1 MTGSTGTEPGASDE
15 RDRGDDAPGP
25 GAEDASKAASD
36 AGLATET
43 TEPANRDGP
52 VDEADALRL
61 LTSGSEDAAERA
73 EAAQAAALA
82 DLITERLQ
90 KDASGLRIG
99 TLALFQDTVSFGGG
113 FTVGGGPH
121 GSSPSAVQCVPI
133 EEDQQDAHIT
143 DFVPPA
149 HYTAMLESLRASRL
163 LILAVPPGTGREAC
177 AVNLLAEALAEDGAG
192 TETTCHRVTDPVAVL
207 SPGWKPHRKYAG
219 YVTALDET
227 DTEAT
232 RALNLNQLTSTAA
245 ALKSADCFMVVV
257 TGPPRGALARA
268 ADRSSYVWREL
279 GALDPYR
286 IVERRVLGTSPDE
299 SAFKELQ
306 RVLASSGAR
315 DLLREQPQP
324 DIAARVSSALRAGRD
339 LAAEVAR
346 MRDPSD
352 QVHQWFVRHDNPA
365 AVCFALAAAVLEG
378 SGYLTVADA
387 AWKLYAA
394 VTTDLGASPAPS
406 PVALRFSDRLAHE
419 QPWIVVDPPAA
430 GKGGPPQVRFRSPL
444 LRQTV
449 LTYAWTSLDGYRG
462 LVVDWL
468 RQLLFRGRDTEVRAK
483 AAVAAGVL
491 AWSDPQHA
499 LHRYLRSWAGSQSW
513 PLRQGAATALSVV
526 AGRPEHS
533 AWAWDLLDAWVTP
546 GGSAADRRLA
556 KTAATAVG
564 GLLGRQDPR
573 RAMDVLRTALGWR
586 DDWANLLPVAWSAV
600 HLIDQGCGR
609 DVLSAFLQWSAPQD
623 RSPMV
628 SKTLSAFLFTALQ
641 PGSDTGASGA
651 RRSAPL
657 PYLLARCSHFQPQLE
672 ELWARS
678 LARRPVQDRALEA
691 LRTWVTTYGN
701 GDRDVLG
708 SLGPLITGIARRPG
722 KHRDR
727 LDYYLGQWAADPDRP
742 SPAAA
747 ELLHAVRRL
756 P

>member
-1 MTGSTGTEPGASDE
+1 MS
-15 RDRGDDAPGP
+15 
-25 GAEDASKAASD
+25 
-36 AGLATET
+36 
-43 TEPANRDGP
+43 
-52 VDEADALRL
+52 V
-61 LTSGSEDAAERA
+61 
-73 EAAQAAALA
+73 
-82 DLITERLQ
+82 
-90 KDASGLRIG
+90 
-99 TLALFQDTVSFGGG
+99 
-113 FTVGGGPH
+113 
-121 GSSPSAVQCVPI
+121 
-133 EEDQQDAHIT
+133 
-143 DFVPPA
+143 
-149 HYTAMLESLRASRL
+149 
-163 LILAVPPGTGREAC
+163 
-177 AVNLLAEALAEDGAG
+177 
-192 TETTCHRVTDPVAVL
+192 
-207 SPGWKPHRKYAG
+207 
-219 YVTALDET
+219 LDET

-232 RALNLNQLTSTAA
+232 HALDLNQLTATAT

-279 GALDPYR
+279 GTLDPYR
-286 IVERRVLGTSPDE
+286 IVERRVLGASPDA
-299 SAFKELQ
+299 SGMAEL
-306 RVLASSGAR
+306 RHVLASSGAR
-315 DLLREQPQP
+315 ELLREQPQP
-324 DIAARVSSALRAGRD
+324 DIATRVSSALRAYRD

-365 AVCFALAAAVLEG
+365 AVCFALAATVLEG
-378 SGYLTVADA
+378 SSYLTVADA

-394 VTTDLGASPAPS
+394 VASDPGASPAPS

-419 QPWIVVDPPAA
+419 QPWIVVDPC
-430 GKGGPPQVRFRSPL
+430 GGRKGGPPQVRFRSPL
-444 LRQTV
+444 LRQAV

-462 LVVDWL
+462 HVVDWL

-526 AGRPEHS
+526 AGGRNTPHGPGTCSTSGWPPAARRP
-533 AWAWDLLDAWVTP
+533 TM
-546 GGSAADRRLA
+546 RLA

-641 PGSDTGASGA
+641 PGSDAGASGV
-651 RRSAPL
+651 RCSEPL
-657 PYLLARCSHFQPQLE
+657 PHLLARCSHFQPQLE

-678 LARRPVQDRALEA
+678 LARKPVQDRALEA

-701 GDRDVLG
+701 ADRDVLA
-708 SLGPLITGIARRPG
+708 SLKPLVVGVARRPG